1 MPCMLP
7 SAPQLYLRRPDVVE
21 HHNFTPSV
29 HQPVRPGE
37 SSKTGFPI
45 VQHRSNATSA
55 FKRAKQDER
64 VQSKLSDSK
73 VILASVPKARDERA
87 WAGEQKATLEE
98 DWMADVSRSNT
109 ATVES
114 MSAEERARER
124 EEIIDRFGTGIDDL
138 LLKVRE
144 ARKRRAVRESRGQ
157 RFSPKPSANPNHS

>member
-1 MPCMLP
+1 M
-7 SAPQLYLRRPDVVE
+7 
-21 HHNFTPSV
+21 
-29 HQPVRPGE
+29 
-37 SSKTGFPI
+37 
-45 VQHRSNATSA
+45 
-55 FKRAKQDER
+55 
-64 VQSKLSDSK
+64 
-73 VILASVPKARDERA
+73 ILASVPKARDERA

-157 RFSPKPSANPNHS
+157 RFSPKPSTNPNHS